1 MITFHEII
9 STSTHY
15 GIIWSGTYN
24 KEDCIIKM
32 VILNTGIHYNK
43 KADNYYDNTKN
54 ISKPKC
60 FNKDNNKPFLHTYY
74 QKRKA
79 MNLSTFHHEITMLE
93 KMSTLKLAHKLFHHW
108 IDNQTYP
115 AHYGFIVMERMTKT
129 VKDILLKRDLKPYE
143 LSYLEEKI
151 ADMHKAHIKH
161 GDLKP
166 SNIGVHVNESGYIT
180 KMRMIDWAK
189 GASTRDKS
197 LFDRDTR
204 TFYAHI
210 KKNISER

>member
-1 MITFHEII
+1 
-9 STSTHY
+9 
-15 GIIWSGTYN
+15 
-24 KEDCIIKM
+24 
-32 VILNTGIHYNK
+32 
-43 KADNYYDNTKN
+43 
-54 ISKPKC
+54 
-60 FNKDNNKPFLHTYY
+60 
-74 QKRKA
+74 

-93 KMSTLKLAHKLFHHW
+93 KMSTLKLAPKLFHHW

-129 VKDILLKRDLKPYE
+129 VKDILLKRDLKPR
-143 LSYLEEKI
+143 
-151 ADMHKAHIKH
+151 
-161 GDLKP
+161 
-166 SNIGVHVNESGYIT
+166 NIGVHVNESGYIT